1 MLTKDLIRARLSGD
15 TVKPQFVKTDAPEI
29 LRYAEALILLYG
41 EGTGA
46 TAAEL
51 DESAAALA
59 AAFLAANAVAS
70 PTLSLSVD
78 RERVYLGDSV
88 VARVTLEDGDQ
99 NPPPPAFS
107 GGTPSAT
114 VEYLG
119 PQSSFSQRITLINGR
134 RKSVVESSTV
144 FTFLFTPTEAG
155 VFETGAVSAMAGGRK
170 LECPSRRVEVVA
182 PEDLDFAK
190 ASLSSPEK
198 SAIVESAHRK
208 SPPHSS
214 TSRKTPG

>member
-1 MLTKDLIRARLSGD
+1 MCAH
-15 TVKPQFVKTDAPEI
+15 
-29 LRYAEALILLYG
+29 
-41 EGTGA
+41 
-46 TAAEL
+46 
-51 DESAAALA
+51 AALA

-119 PQSSFSQRITLINGR
+119 RI
-134 RKSVVESSTV
+134 
-144 FTFLFTPTEAG
+144 
-155 VFETGAVSAMAGGRK
+155 
-170 LECPSRRVEVVA
+170 
-182 PEDLDFAK
+182 
-190 ASLSSPEK
+190 
-198 SAIVESAHRK
+198 IVYELYNPVICEHDV
-208 SPPHSS
+208 
-214 TSRKTPG
+214 